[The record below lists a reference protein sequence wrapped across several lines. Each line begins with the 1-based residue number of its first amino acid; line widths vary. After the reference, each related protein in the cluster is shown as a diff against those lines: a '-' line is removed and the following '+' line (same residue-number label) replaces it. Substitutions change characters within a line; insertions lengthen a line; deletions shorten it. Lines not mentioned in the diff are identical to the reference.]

1 MSGGDFIQIAFSHS
15 TCRQCPSRS
24 ACTRS
29 PKASRRLSVRPRL
42 EYEAI
47 QQARRMQEMAG
58 WQADYDRRAGIEGTL
73 SQGIRAFGL
82 RKCRYFGLAKTSLQE
97 ILAATAMNMIRA
109 YYWFADRPLA
119 KTRLSSFA
127 AMYKPAA

>member
-1 MSGGDFIQIAFSHS
+1 MAAQQDHVGWRFHPDRIQPFDLSTVSQPKRLHPLSQGIPASQRASASGVRSHS
-15 TCRQCPSRS
+15 
-24 ACTRS
+24 
-29 PKASRRLSVRPRL
+29 
-42 EYEAI
+42 
-47 QQARRMQEMAG
+47 AG

-109 YYWFADRPLA
+109 YY
-119 KTRLSSFA
+119 
-127 AMYKPAA
+127 

>member
-1 MSGGDFIQIAFSHS
+1 MHPGGRD
-15 TCRQCPSRS
+15 P
-24 ACTRS
+24 
-29 PKASRRLSVRPRL
+29 PL
-42 EYEAI
+42 
-47 QQARRMQEMAG
+47 G
-58 WQADYDRRAGIEGTL
+58 NDRRAGIEGTL

-109 YYWFADRPLA
+109 YYWFAGRPLA
-119 KTRLSSFA
+119 KTRLSSFS